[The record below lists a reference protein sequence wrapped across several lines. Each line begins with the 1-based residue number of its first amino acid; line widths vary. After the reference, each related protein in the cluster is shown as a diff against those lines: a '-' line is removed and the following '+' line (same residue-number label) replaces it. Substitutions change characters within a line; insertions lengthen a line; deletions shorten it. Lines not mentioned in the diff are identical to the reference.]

1 MKKETKIFT
10 YVIGLLVCTLMLAV
24 LPISGEEG
32 LYDEVLRFH
41 VLANSDSEED
51 QALKLCVR
59 DRILEVY
66 GDRLGECTDRDAAA
80 SLVSSLQEEITQC
93 ALDCIE
99 AQGYGYGVSVTLTR
113 EDYPR
118 REYEDVT
125 LPSGEYLSLRII
137 IGKGEGQ
144 NWWCVLFPPM
154 CVSNALGG
162 KTDEKTES
170 VPVFLSSS
178 QYRLISGGGKY
189 TLRFRAL
196 ELLESIFG

>member
-10 YVIGLLVCTLMLAV
+10 YVIGLLLCTLMLAA
-24 LPISGEEG
+24 LPIAGEEG
-32 LYDEVLRFH
+32 LYDNVLRFH

-66 GDRLGECTDRDAAA
+66 GDRLADCTDRDAAA
-80 SLVSSLQEEITQC
+80 SLVSTLQDEIIET
-93 ALDCIE
+93 ALDCVKE
-99 AQGYGYGVSVTLTR
+99 NGYDYGVRVTLTR

-118 REYEDVT
+118 REYEGVT
-125 LPSGEYLSLRII
+125 LPSGEYLSLRIL
-137 IGKGEGQ
+137 IGEGKGQ

-154 CVSNALGG
+154 CVANAIGG
-162 KTDEKTES
+162 EASEQES

>member
-1 MKKETKIFT
+1 MNQRILTGGIVLLFLL
-10 YVIGLLVCTLMLAV
+10 GLFSI
-24 LPISGEEG
+24 LPIHGEQEIYESVVR
-32 LYDEVLRFH
+32 LH

-66 GDRLGECTDRDAAA
+66 GDRLADCTDRDAAA
-80 SLVSSLQEEITQC
+80 SLVSTLQDEIIET
-93 ALDCIE
+93 ALDCVKE
-99 AQGYGYGVSVTLTR
+99 NGYDYGVRVTLTR

-118 REYEDVT
+118 REYEGVT
-125 LPSGEYLSLRII
+125 LPSGEYLSLRIL
-137 IGKGEGQ
+137 IGEGKGQ

-154 CVSNALGG
+154 CVANAIGG
-162 KTDEKTES
+162 VTDEKTES